1 MAFMVSY
8 AVVMGMMANLIEFLH
23 NLETL
28 TIAAFVVALV
38 FLTALVLGALLRR
51 QRRSLEQLRDISNS
65 LSHLQESFVRT
76 NLNLE
81 SVANRLQ
88 NIESQYVEFAENYE
102 LSKVELTRLAEA
114 MGGES
119 QLTKAIDLARGGA
132 SAEEIKLATGL
143 GEDEASAI
151 VKFHGLPKR

>member
-1 MAFMVSY
+1 
-8 AVVMGMMANLIEFLH
+8 MANLTEFLH
-23 NLETL
+23 NPGTL
-28 TIAAFVVALV
+28 TIVAVVLVLV
-38 FLTALVLGALLRR
+38 FITALVLAALLGR
-51 QRRSLEQLRDISNS
+51 QRRSLEQLRDIFDS

-88 NIESQYVEFAENYE
+88 NLESQYAEFSENYE
-102 LSKVELTRLAEA
+102 LSKVELARLAEA

-132 SAEEIKLATGL
+132 SAEEITLATGL

-151 VKFHGLPKR
+151 VKFHGSPKR

>member
-1 MAFMVSY
+1 
-8 AVVMGMMANLIEFLH
+8 MANLTEFLH
-23 NLETL
+23 NPDSL
-28 TIAAFVVALV
+28 TIATVALV
-38 FLTALVLGALLRR
+38 LVLIIALVFGALLGR
-51 QRRSLEQLRDISNS
+51 QRRSLEQLQDISNS

-81 SVANRLQ
+81 SVASRLQ
-88 NIESQYVEFAENYE
+88 NLESQYAEFIENYE
-102 LSKVELTRLAEA
+102 LSKVELARLAEA

-132 SAEEIKLATGL
+132 SAEEITLATGL

-151 VKFHGLPKR
+151 VKFHGPPKR

>member
-1 MAFMVSY
+1 
-8 AVVMGMMANLIEFLH
+8 MMANLTEFLH
-23 NLETL
+23 NPGTL
-28 TIAAFVVALV
+28 TIVAVVLVLV
-38 FLTALVLGALLRR
+38 FITALVLAALLGR
-51 QRRSLEQLRDISNS
+51 QRRSLEQLQDISDS

-81 SVANRLQ
+81 AVANRLQ
-88 NIESQYVEFAENYE
+88 NLESQYAEFSENYE
-102 LSKVELTRLAEA
+102 LSKVELARLAEA

-132 SAEEIKLATGL
+132 SAEEIMLATGL

-151 VKFHGLPKR
+151 VKFHGSLKR

>member
-1 MAFMVSY
+1 
-8 AVVMGMMANLIEFLH
+8 MANLTEFLH
-23 NLETL
+23 NPGTL
-28 TIAAFVVALV
+28 TIAAVVLVLV
-38 FLTALVLGALLRR
+38 FITALVLAALLGR
-51 QRRSLEQLRDISNS
+51 QRRSLEQLQDISDS

-88 NIESQYVEFAENYE
+88 NLESQYAEFSENYE
-102 LSKVELTRLAEA
+102 LSKVELARLAEA

-132 SAEEIKLATGL
+132 SAEEITLATGL

-151 VKFHGLPKR
+151 VKFHGSPKR

>member
-1 MAFMVSY
+1 
-8 AVVMGMMANLIEFLH
+8 MMANLTEFLH
-23 NLETL
+23 NPGTL
-28 TIAAFVVALV
+28 TIVAVVLVLV
-38 FLTALVLGALLRR
+38 FITALVLAALLGR
-51 QRRSLEQLRDISNS
+51 QRRSLEQLQDISDS

-81 SVANRLQ
+81 AVANRLQ
-88 NIESQYVEFAENYE
+88 NLESQYAEFSENYE
-102 LSKVELTRLAEA
+102 LSKVELARLAEA

-132 SAEEIKLATGL
+132 SVEEITLATGL

-151 VKFHGLPKR
+151 VKFHGSPKR

>member
-1 MAFMVSY
+1 
-8 AVVMGMMANLIEFLH
+8 MANLTEFL
-23 NLETL
+23 NNSETL
-28 TIAAFVVALV
+28 TIAALVLVLVFITALV
-38 FLTALVLGALLRR
+38 FGALLGR
-51 QRRSLEQLRDISNS
+51 QRRSLEQLQNISKS
-65 LSHLQESFVRT
+65 LSHLQDSFVRT

-88 NIESQYVEFAENYE
+88 NLESQYIEISQNYE
-102 LSKVELTRLAEA
+102 LSKLELTRLAEA

-132 SAEEIKLATGL
+132 SSEEITLATGL

-151 VKFHGLPKR
+151 VKFHGQTKR

>member
-1 MAFMVSY
+1 
-8 AVVMGMMANLIEFLH
+8 MANLTEFLH
-23 NLETL
+23 NPGTL
-28 TIAAFVVALV
+28 TIVAVVLVLV
-38 FLTALVLGALLRR
+38 FITVLVLAALLGR
-51 QRRSLEQLRDISNS
+51 QRRSLEQLQDISDS

-88 NIESQYVEFAENYE
+88 NLESQYAEFSENYE
-102 LSKVELTRLAEA
+102 LSKVELARLAEA

-132 SAEEIKLATGL
+132 NAEEITLATGL

-151 VKFHGLPKR
+151 VKFHGSPKR

>member
-1 MAFMVSY
+1 
-8 AVVMGMMANLIEFLH
+8 MANLTEFIR
-23 NLETL
+23 NPEAL
-28 TIAAFVVALV
+28 TIATLVLVLVLITALV
-38 FLTALVLGALLRR
+38 FSALLRR
-51 QRRSLEQLRDISNS
+51 QRRSLEQLQDISNG
-65 LSHLQESFVRT
+65 LLHLQESFVRT

-88 NIESQYVEFAENYE
+88 NIEAQYVELSRNYE

-114 MGGES
+114 MGGQS

>member
-1 MAFMVSY
+1 
-8 AVVMGMMANLIEFLH
+8 MMLNFSDILQNPVTMPIAA
-23 NLETL
+23 
-28 TIAAFVVALV
+28 AAFVLV
-38 FLTALVLGALLRR
+38 ILTAIVFSIVLGR
-51 QRRSLEQLRDISNS
+51 QRRGLEQLQDISDS
-65 LSHLQESFVRT
+65 LSHLQDSFVRT

-88 NIESQYVEFAENYE
+88 ALETQYTEFSENYE
-102 LSKVELTRLAEA
+102 HSKVELARLAEA

-132 SAEEIKLATGL
+132 SAEEITLTTGL

-151 VKFHGLPKR
+151 VKFHGATKR

>member
-1 MAFMVSY
+1 
-8 AVVMGMMANLIEFLH
+8 MMANLTEFLH
-23 NLETL
+23 NPGTL
-28 TIAAFVVALV
+28 TIVAVVLVLVFITALV
-38 FLTALVLGALLRR
+38 FAALLGR
-51 QRRSLEQLRDISNS
+51 QRRSLEQLRDISDS

-88 NIESQYVEFAENYE
+88 NLESQYAEFSENYE
-102 LSKVELTRLAEA
+102 LSKVELARLAEA

-132 SAEEIKLATGL
+132 NAEEITLATGL

-151 VKFHGLPKR
+151 VKFHGSPKR

>member
-1 MAFMVSY
+1 
-8 AVVMGMMANLIEFLH
+8 MANLTEFLH
-23 NLETL
+23 NPGTL
-28 TIAAFVVALV
+28 TIVAVVLVLV
-38 FLTALVLGALLRR
+38 FITALVLAALLGR
-51 QRRSLEQLRDISNS
+51 QRRSLEQLQNISDS

-81 SVANRLQ
+81 AVANRLQ
-88 NIESQYVEFAENYE
+88 NLESQYAEFSENYE
-102 LSKVELTRLAEA
+102 LSKVELARLAEA

-132 SAEEIKLATGL
+132 SAEEITLATGL

-151 VKFHGLPKR
+151 VKFHGSPKR

>member
-1 MAFMVSY
+1 
-8 AVVMGMMANLIEFLH
+8 MANLTEFLH
-23 NLETL
+23 NPGTL
-28 TIAAFVVALV
+28 TIVAVVLVLVFITALV
-38 FLTALVLGALLRR
+38 FAALLGR
-51 QRRSLEQLRDISNS
+51 QRRSLEQLRDISDS

-88 NIESQYVEFAENYE
+88 NLESQYAEFSENYE
-102 LSKVELTRLAEA
+102 LSKVELARLAEA

-132 SAEEIKLATGL
+132 NAEEITLATGL

-151 VKFHGLPKR
+151 VKFHGSPKR

>member
-1 MAFMVSY
+1 
-8 AVVMGMMANLIEFLH
+8 MMANLTEFLQSP
-23 NLETL
+23 ETM
-28 TIAAFVVALV
+28 TIAALAFVLVFITALV
-38 FLTALVLGALLRR
+38 FGALLGR
-51 QRRSLEQLRDISNS
+51 QRRSLQQLQDISNS

-81 SVANRLQ
+81 SVADRLQ
-88 NIESQYVEFAENYE
+88 NLESQYSEFSENYE
-102 LSKVELTRLAEA
+102 FSKLELTRLAEA

>member
-1 MAFMVSY
+1 
-8 AVVMGMMANLIEFLH
+8 MMANLTEFLH
-23 NLETL
+23 NPGTL
-28 TIAAFVVALV
+28 TIAAVVFVLV
-38 FLTALVLGALLRR
+38 FITALVLAALLGR
-51 QRRSLEQLRDISNS
+51 QRRSLEQLRDISVS

-88 NIESQYVEFAENYE
+88 NLESQYVEFSENYE
-102 LSKVELTRLAEA
+102 LSKVELARLAEA

-132 SAEEIKLATGL
+132 SAEEITLATGL

-151 VKFHGLPKR
+151 VKFHGSPKR

>member
-1 MAFMVSY
+1 
-8 AVVMGMMANLIEFLH
+8 MMAYLTEFLH
-23 NLETL
+23 NPVTM
-28 TIAAFVVALV
+28 TIAAGVFLLV
-38 FLTALVLGALLRR
+38 LLTALVFGVLLAR
-51 QRRSLEQLRDISNS
+51 QRRSLEQLQDISDS

-88 NIESQYVEFAENYE
+88 NLESQYTEFSENYE
-102 LSKVELTRLAEA
+102 HSKVELARLAEA
-114 MGGES
+114 MGGEN

-132 SAEEIKLATGL
+132 SAEEITLATGL

-151 VKFHGLPKR
+151 VKFHGSPKR